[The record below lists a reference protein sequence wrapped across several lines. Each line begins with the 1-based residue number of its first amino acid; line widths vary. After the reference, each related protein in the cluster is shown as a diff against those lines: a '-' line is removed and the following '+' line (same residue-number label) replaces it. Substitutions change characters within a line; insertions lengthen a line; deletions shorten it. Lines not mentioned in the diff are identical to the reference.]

1 LISSPSELIII
12 GDFNLHV
19 DNRNCPFGTSFLT
32 LLETFGL
39 SQLVSFPT
47 HDSGH
52 PLYLLI
58 TRTTSN
64 IFTDVTFTCP
74 ALSDHSAIMSVFSI
88 PSRSRSP
95 RITKLIRNIK
105 SIINT
110 AFSNDIFSSAL
121 YTAPF
126 SSLNACIL
134 QFFST
139 LSLLLDKHA
148 PLKTVTC
155 PSQQR
160 KPFITDDILKE
171 KTKRS
176 KLKTIYQ
183 RTNT

>member
-19 DNRNCPFGTSFLT
+19 YYKNFPYGTSFLT

-52 PLYLLI
+52 TLDLLI

-88 PSRSRSP
+88 HSRSRSP
-95 RITKLIRNIK
+95 RITKLILNIRK
-105 SIINT
+105 IDTT
-110 AFSNDIFSSAL
+110 AF
-121 YTAPF
+121 
-126 SSLNACIL
+126 
-134 QFFST
+134 
-139 LSLLLDKHA
+139 
-148 PLKTVTC
+148 
-155 PSQQR
+155 
-160 KPFITDDILKE
+160 
-171 KTKRS
+171 
-176 KLKTIYQ
+176 
-183 RTNT
+183 